1 MKRSMVFHSSK
12 LLKYL
17 VTTTLRAFMTRTIRM
32 MRIDIYSLVFP
43 QKEISS
49 LYRIPKDQ
57 TQFVLFQRGV

>member
-17 VTTTLRAFMTRTIRM
+17 VTTTPRAFMTRTIRM

-57 TQFVLFQRGV
+57 T